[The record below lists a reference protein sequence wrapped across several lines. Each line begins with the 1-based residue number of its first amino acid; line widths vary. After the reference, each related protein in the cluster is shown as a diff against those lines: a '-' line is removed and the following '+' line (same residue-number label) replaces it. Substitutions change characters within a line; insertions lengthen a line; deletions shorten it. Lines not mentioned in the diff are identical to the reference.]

1 MLGLKKIKL
10 SSESDRCFQ
19 IFAGGTGF
27 SGSQD
32 GSLGQHT
39 WLRSKAEG

>member
-10 SSESDRCFQ
+10 SSESDGCFQ
-19 IFAGGTGF
+19 IFAGGTDF

-32 GSLGQHT
+32 GSLEQHT